1 MPIPDSKSP
10 SKAPK
15 KSRPIGIRVVLSKGR
30 HMNQS
35 KIVARIFA
43 ILALMFVAI
52 PGAAAQD
59 APPAQTTSGDDDLF
73 SRITVAVPF
82 LTHHFP
88 HDEDFNDNNWGGYI
102 FGQVIGQFY
111 LAAGDFTNSYKRN
124 TAFVGAAWLPL
135 DLNFSRIDIDAGG
148 MVGVDLNGGYKG
160 YNTLDPAI
168 GALIVKLNGHYTDDP
183 DYQFVNRAGLLVTII
198 PGVGDNTSTAINL
211 ALTYRL

>member
-1 MPIPDSKSP
+1 
-10 SKAPK
+10 
-15 KSRPIGIRVVLSKGR
+15 VLSEGR
-30 HMNQS
+30 YVNQS

-59 APPAQTTSGDDDLF
+59 TQTSAPAQDAQTTGGDDDFF

-82 LTHHFP
+82 FTRHFP

-102 FGQVIGQFY
+102 FGQVTGQFY
-111 LAAGDFTNSYKRN
+111 VTGGDFTNSYKKN
-124 TAFVGAAWLPL
+124 TAFLGVAWLPL
-135 DLNFSRIDIDAGG
+135 DLNVSRIDIDAGG

-183 DYQFVNRAGLLVTII
+183 NYQFVNRAGLLVTVI
-198 PGVGDNTSTAINL
+198 PGVGANTSTAVNL